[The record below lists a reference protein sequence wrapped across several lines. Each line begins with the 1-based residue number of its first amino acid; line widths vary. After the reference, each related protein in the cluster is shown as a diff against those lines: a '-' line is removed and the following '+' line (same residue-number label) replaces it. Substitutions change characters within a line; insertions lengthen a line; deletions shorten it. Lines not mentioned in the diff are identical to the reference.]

1 MIYKEIPQVQYA
13 IIGGS
18 GTWACEFPEDIA
30 LDKVTVLKRDMEFE
44 TPFGTTVPFKLCSI
58 DGSMTIDGKERQFL
72 TVPFHGWHGLEPYNT
87 PSEQVFWVFKEA
99 GVKNILVE
107 GSGGGVNHLLDPGDI
122 IIPTDFIDFTKRR
135 SHISAFTN
143 KILRMKDPLCP
154 SLHSILYENAIKE
167 YKRAFQRGVYANTE
181 APRFESATEIQFYS
195 HAGADIVGHTMI
207 PEVYLSR
214 AIGACYAGLYIIS
227 NHAEGLVTNWKG
239 SSIFDW
245 YRQCALPIGR
255 IMLRSLAQIPT
266 EKNCECTSYRTDVPN
281 RINERINNNK

>member
-1 MIYKEIPQVQYA
+1 MIYKDIPKVQYA
-13 IIGGS
+13 VIGGS
-18 GTWACEFPEDIA
+18 GTWACEFPEDIG

-44 TPFGTTVPFKLCSI
+44 TPFGTTMPFKLCRI
-58 DGSMTIDGKERQFL
+58 DCSMTIDGKERIFL

-87 PSEQVFWVFKEA
+87 PSEQVFWVFKQA
-99 GVKNILVE
+99 GVKNIIVE

-154 SLHSILYENAIKE
+154 ALHSILYKNAKEE
-167 YKRAFQRGVYANTE
+167 YKRVFQRGVYATSE
-181 APRFESATEIQFYS
+181 APRFESATEIQFYN

-214 AIGACYAGLYIIS
+214 AIGACYAGLYIVS

-245 YRQCALPIGR
+245 YRECALPIGR
-255 IMLRSLAQIPT
+255 IMIKSIAQIPA
-266 EKNCECTSYRTDVPN
+266 EKNCECLSYRTDVPDRITN
-281 RINERINNNK
+281 RIKNN